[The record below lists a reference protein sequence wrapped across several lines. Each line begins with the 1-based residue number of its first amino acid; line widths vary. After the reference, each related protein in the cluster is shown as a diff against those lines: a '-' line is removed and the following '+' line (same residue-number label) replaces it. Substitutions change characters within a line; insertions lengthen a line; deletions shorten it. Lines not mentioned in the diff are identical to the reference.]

1 MVINELN
8 ATFGA
13 LDNKTLALTDGLNV
27 IYGKNEAGKSTW
39 SAFIRVMLYGV
50 DTQKR
55 TELADKNRYQPW
67 SLKPMQ
73 GTMEITL
80 GGRKIVIT
88 RSSAKDKPMQTVQA
102 YYKDSGQ
109 PADFLN
115 GDMGQ
120 QILGIGEGA
129 FSQSAFIAQS
139 QIEVHQ
145 QDELERR
152 IQAAASSG
160 DEQISYTATAKNLK
174 EMRAQRKSGNTR
186 GQIPE
191 LENRLAVL
199 KTNLAAIKDTNEK
212 ITQINVELNLLTGEY
227 KALEAQLSAASAQS
241 AKARLENLTRLKAGY
256 KTALDDLEQNK
267 ARLRKVAFIGE
278 IRPERDALLALQAEC
293 DSAARELNAAKA
305 GLNEEAKKLANYP
318 GAQPEQDYAQT
329 ISQDMSNA
337 RAAKKRTNRLDIILY
352 CAALALAACSPFFG
366 YWLLL
371 PPAGLLLVTGLLLT
385 VLSAK
390 NAVRV
395 KDFYAKYQIDSID
408 AAQELHQ
415 AYTRDK
421 SAFDAQAGVFNNAKA
436 RHAQAVQRL
445 EVQQAKLLAL
455 LSAHGIA
462 DMEALKAVDFDFGKY
477 ASLEKHY
484 NDEYNL
490 AAARLEQHD
499 VSDEELET
507 LARQATNSGHEATE
521 GDPAELQAQLT
532 GLGTKIAQ
540 LRSDEA
546 YHKGQLGEK
555 SSAELHSQIGQAQQ
569 DLERAYFELE
579 AIDLAAGALDR
590 ANEEMLARFAP
601 QLSKCAFEIFCTITG
616 ADYHSLILRKGFEA
630 FLTTQGDQAPKK
642 ALFLSGGTI
651 EQLYLAI
658 RLALCLQ
665 VLPEENPCFIVL
677 DDALVY
683 FDDNRARLALE
694 YLCQLAE
701 KRQII
706 LFTCH
711 RREQQL
717 LQELAP
723 EQPVNFLQL

>member
-1 MVINELN
+1 MIIKELN

-13 LDNKTLALTDGLNV
+13 LDNQKLTLGNGLNV

-39 SAFIRVMLYGV
+39 SSFIRVMLYGI

-67 SLKPMQ
+67 NLKPMQ

-80 GGRKIVIT
+80 GGRDIVIT

-109 PADFLN
+109 PVDFLS
-115 GDMGQ
+115 GDMGR

-139 QIEVHQ
+139 QIQVTQ

-174 EMRAQRKSGNTR
+174 EMRAFRKSGNTR

-191 LENRLAVL
+191 LETRLSGL
-199 KTNLAAIKDTNEK
+199 KDDLAAIKDTNEK
-212 ITQINVELNLLTGEY
+212 ITQINVKLNLLSKEY
-227 KALEAQLSAASAQS
+227 RLLETQLSAANAHS
-241 AKARLENLTRLKAGY
+241 AKARFETLTKLKSQH
-256 KTALDDLEQNK
+256 KTALEALEQNTAK
-267 ARLRKVAFIGE
+267 LEKVAFIKD
-278 IRPERDALLALQAEC
+278 IRPEHDAFLALQAEC
-293 DSAARELNAAKA
+293 DNAAQELNAATSELNKA
-305 GLNEEAKKLANYP
+305 AKKLANYP
-318 GAQPEQDYAQT
+318 GAQPEQDYARTITGDIANAQT
-329 ISQDMSNA
+329 S
-337 RAAKKRTNRLDIILY
+337 KKRANRLDVLMY

-366 YWLLL
+366 YLLLL
-371 PPAGLLLVTGLLLT
+371 PPAGLLLATGLFLT
-385 VLSAK
+385 LLSAK
-390 NAVRV
+390 NAGRV
-395 KDFYAKYQIDSID
+395 KAFYSKYCTDSIQ
-408 AAQELHQ
+408 AVQELYL
-415 AYTRDK
+415 AYTDDK
-421 SAFDAQAGVFNNAKA
+421 SVFDAQAGVFNNAKA
-436 RHAQAVQRL
+436 RHKQAGQKLEAQQTRLFGMLIVHGVQDL
-445 EVQQAKLLAL
+445 
-455 LSAHGIA
+455 
-462 DMEALKAVDFDFGKY
+462 DALKSVDFEYGKY
-477 ASLEKHY
+477 TSLEKHY
-484 NDEYNL
+484 REEYNL
-490 AAARLEQHD
+490 AAARLEQHI

-507 LARQATNSGHEATE
+507 LARQAAAHGQEPPE
-521 GDPAELQAQLT
+521 GDTAGLQARLT
-532 GLGTKIAQ
+532 VLGTTIAQ
-540 LRSDEA
+540 LKSDEA
-546 YHKGQLGEK
+546 YHRGQLGEK
-555 SSAELHSQIGQAQQ
+555 GSAELHSQIGQTEQ
-569 DLERAYFELE
+569 DLELARFELE
-579 AIDLAAGALDR
+579 AIDLAAQALGQ

-601 QLSKCAFEIFCTITG
+601 QLSKCAFEIFCKITG
-616 ADYHSLILRKGFEA
+616 ADYHSLIIRKGFEA

-642 ALFLSGGTI
+642 ALFFSGGTI

-683 FDDNRARLALE
+683 FDDNRARMALE
-694 YLCQLAE
+694 YLCLLAE

-723 EQPVNFLQL
+723 HTVNFLQL